1 MAKDISNKYHQI
13 AWSLRYIYIYIHT
26 HIYIYIYIYIHI
38 YIYKTLEITKKKT
51 TKFRKMGKI
60 INKCNHDEIQQKGLK
75 KRGTLA
81 SADKDV
87 QHRNAYALLMRV

>member
-1 MAKDISNKYHQI
+1 MAKDISNKHHQI
-13 AWSLRYIYIYIHT
+13 AWNLRERYIC
-26 HIYIYIYIYIHI
+26 
-38 YIYKTLEITKKKT
+38 KTLEITKKKT
-51 TKFRKMGKI
+51 IKFRKMGKI

-75 KRGTLA
+75 NRGTLA